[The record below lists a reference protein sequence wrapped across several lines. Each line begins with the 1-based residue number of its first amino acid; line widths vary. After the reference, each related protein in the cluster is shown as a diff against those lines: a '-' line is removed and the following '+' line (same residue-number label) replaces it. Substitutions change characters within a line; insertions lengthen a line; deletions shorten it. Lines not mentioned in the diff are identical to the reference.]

1 MKKEQR
7 KQISF
12 KGQRI
17 FIGIDVHL
25 KSWSVTIA
33 SEHAVLK
40 RFTQSPSPEA
50 LHSFLTREYPD
61 AEYKSVYEAGFC
73 GFWIHERLMELGRK
87 WVHQTLLLRNGSLN
101 WRTVAP

>member
-25 KSWSVTIA
+25 KSWCVTIA

-40 RFTQSPSPEA
+40 RFTQPPSPEA
-50 LHSFLTREYPD
+50 LYSFLTREYPD
-61 AEYKSVYEAGFC
+61 AE
-73 GFWIHERLMELGRK
+73 
-87 WVHQTLLLRNGSLN
+87 
-101 WRTVAP
+101 